1 MNTKKPLLLLIIL
14 ASVFVFNSNIL
25 AQESRNLEVVYPEIS
40 GIAPKTLDIALPNYV
55 KYIFIFSFVVIGF
68 IILAVLIYA
77 GFVYLTSAG
86 NPGRLSEGKE
96 RIIEALLGA
105 AILLGSYIIFTT
117 INPKLVQ
124 LELKTLDPAKP
135 IILQGIYACSKKP
148 DNEAALFSNLR
159 SYRDTQDI
167 KAAEEIGKF
176 MVDYNCKRMSASG
189 PFEKT
194 MTKDNSFFFI
204 IPDIVKKKD
213 PVTGEEKTEAV
224 YNYGVILHS
233 KDRQLGQCKLVTELL
248 TESGNSP
255 YSPLIIDFNFGAK
268 SFTLFQ
274 RLKPDQK
281 PESGENVTLYSC
293 LNYNESGA
301 CEIGTEIQPQS
312 TSFELGINTEM
323 KKVPSLGND
332 LSRNVRSIQFTPQG
346 KIFAVFYED
355 ESFGENGK
363 CEVIESND
371 RNLLDNEIGRCG
383 GSCWFIRS
391 ETEEREVKSCT
402 PCMKSMMVIEGTIIK
417 Q

>member
-25 AQESRNLEVVYPEIS
+25 AQGSRNLEVVYPDIPGIS
-40 GIAPKTLDIALPNYV
+40 APKDLGVALPDYV

-86 NPGRLSEGKE
+86 NPGRLSESKE
-96 RIIEALLGA
+96 RILEALLGA

-117 INPKLVQ
+117 VNPTLVQ

-135 IILQGIYACSKKP
+135 IILQGIYACSKKDTP
-148 DNEAALFSNLR
+148 PNENILLGNIEKYVKQGQESIEAAE
-159 SYRDTQDI
+159 
-167 KAAEEIGKF
+167 KIGDF
-176 MVDYNCKRMSASG
+176 MVKNKCKRMSASG

-204 IPDIVKKKD
+204 IPDIVKEID
-213 PVTGEEKTEAV
+213 PQTGKETTEAV
-224 YNYGVILHS
+224 YNYGIILHS
-233 KDRQLGQCKLVTELL
+233 KDRQLGKCKLVTGSE
-248 TESGNSP
+248 NSP
-255 YSPLIIDFNFGAK
+255 YGPLIDFNFGAK

-274 RLKPDQK
+274 RLRPDQK
-281 PESGENVTLYSC
+281 PESGENATLYSC
-293 LNYNESGA
+293 LDYNNSIA
-301 CEIGTEIQPQS
+301 CEIGKKIEAKSAT
-312 TSFELGINTEM
+312 FNLGINDEM
-323 KKVPSLGND
+323 KKVSPLD
-332 LSRNVRSIQFTPQG
+332 ELSQNVRSIQFTPQG

-355 ESFGENGK
+355 SNFGENGK

-383 GSCWFIRS
+383 GSCWFIRK
-391 ETEEREVKSCT
+391 ETEERQVKSCT
-402 PCMKSMMVIEGTIIK
+402 PCMKSMILIEGTIIK